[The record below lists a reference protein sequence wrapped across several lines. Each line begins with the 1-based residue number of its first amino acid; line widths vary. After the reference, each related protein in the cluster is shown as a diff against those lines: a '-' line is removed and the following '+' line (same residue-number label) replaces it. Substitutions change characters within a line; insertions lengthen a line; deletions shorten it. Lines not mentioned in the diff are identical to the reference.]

1 MASLLYK
8 SPYCHSTAPQFTTDG
23 AGRLSPGGMDNDR
36 QKLRPIK
43 NWFQQV
49 ELISR
54 YSGSDARQPS
64 P

>member
-8 SPYCHSTAPQFTTDG
+8 PPYYHSTAPQFTNRWGWSVVAWWVQD
-23 AGRLSPGGMDNDR
+23 DR

-43 NWFQQV
+43 NSFQQV
-49 ELISR
+49 ELISS

-64 P
+64 A

>member
-8 SPYCHSTAPQFTTDG
+8 SPYCHSTVPQFTTDG
-23 AGRLSPGGMDNDR
+23 AGRVAWWVQNDR

-49 ELISR
+49 ELISS